1 MEDVGLC
8 DGPKVIISLVTVWGK
23 SGDPAEVTGKLGLQ
37 DVSVAGSV
45 WLVTGDMLAG
55 LETPGEM
62 IRAGGPLLL
71 GGREEVEGAVA
82 KTEAGLVAGED
93 VCGEKLGEAGGPLGY
108 PLVPVVAGKVEAVDA
123 ASRRPCV

>member
-1 MEDVGLC
+1 MEGVGLC

-23 SGDPAEVTGKLGLQ
+23 SEGPAEVTGRLGLQ

-45 WLVTGDMLAG
+45 WLVARDMLVG
-55 LETPGEM
+55 LETPGEL
-62 IRAGGPLLL
+62 LLL

-82 KTEAGLVAGED
+82 KTEAGLVAGEA

-123 ASRRPCV
+123 VSRRPWVWV